1 MTTDTATTFTI
12 AELQAAVAQIIG
24 CAPDDVAPEANL
36 IQLGLDSLG
45 MMRLVTSWRR
55 QGVRV
60 SSRDLLAQ
68 PTLAAWQR
76 HLESLRLAA
85 LRESAL

>member
-12 AELQAAVAQIIG
+12 GQLQASVAQIIG
-24 CAPDDVAPEANL
+24 CAPADIAPDAHL

-60 SSRDLLAQ
+60 SSRDLLAE

-76 HLESLRLAA
+76 HLESLRLATV
-85 LRESAL
+85 RESD